1 MTSASIMF
9 YLLLFTAAFLYS
21 SVGHGGASGYLALM
35 IFFSY
40 PPETIRSLVLLLNIF
55 VSGIAFIQY
64 YRAGHFKWNIF
75 WPFAITSIP
84 AAFMG
89 GLVTVD
95 VNIYKKIIAV
105 LLILSA
111 LRLSQIKLNYERSS
125 TVRSV
130 PLALLIGACIG
141 FFSGMIGIGGGI
153 ILSPLLL
160 FLNWAD
166 IKSAAAVSALFI
178 FVNSAA
184 GLAGASVIE
193 FEYKNEFWV
202 MLFLVVA
209 GGTLGSYLGAKKLE
223 SKALSRLLAAILLI
237 ASIKLISF

>member
-9 YLLLFTAAFLYS
+9 FLLLFTAAFLYS

-40 PPETIRSLVLLLNIF
+40 PQETIRSLVLLLNIF

-111 LRLSQIKLNYERSS
+111 LRLSQIKLNYERAI

-130 PLALLIGACIG
+130 PLALLIGVCIG

-153 ILSPLLL
+153 ILSPVLL

>member
-1 MTSASIMF
+1 MASTSILF
-9 YLLLFTAAFLYS
+9 FLLLFTAAFLYS

-35 IFFSY
+35 IFFSFT
-40 PPETIRSLVLLLNIF
+40 PGTIRSMVLLLNIF

-111 LRLSQIKLNYERSS
+111 LRLSQIKLNYERAI

-130 PLALLIGACIG
+130 PLALLIGVCIG

-153 ILSPLLL
+153 ILSPVLL